1 MGTTVFDTKEEIRE
15 GAHVFAHS
23 RKDGK
28 DGVVYLV
35 INNSFTETTT
45 VELPKDAVRYT
56 LAGEN
61 GNMRATVMTLN
72 GRPLVLGR
80 GQRTSRHWREQSRQQ
95 ERSNLLQGTCTFF
108 VM

>member
-1 MGTTVFDTKEEIRE
+1 MGSTVYDSGEAIRE

-28 DGVVYLV
+28 DGVVYLI
-35 INNSFTETTT
+35 INNSLTEATT
-45 VELPKDAVRYT
+45 VELPKEAQRYT

-61 GNMRATVMTLN
+61 GKVRSTVMTLN
-72 GRPLVLGR
+72 DKPLVLGE
-80 GQRTSRHWREQSRQQ
+80 GNALPEMKPVTQ
-95 ERSNLLQGTCTFF
+95 EAGCVELAPGTCTFF